1 MSHNLALVFYERKSE
16 AFKKK
21 RNFTSKAKTTT
32 LRKRYN
38 EIHISPLTYKCYI
51 SVQKYLESTHDEGND
66 DIPLLLRHLGGDGQ
80 QHQHVVALGHSHGVQ
95 VGQYVG
101 TRDLTLYTE
110 VLFNTCSYVGA
121 R

>member
-1 MSHNLALVFYERKSE
+1 MPLFFINEKAGHFL
-16 AFKKK
+16 K
-21 RNFTSKAKTTT
+21 RNFTSEAKTIT

-38 EIHISPLTYKCYI
+38 EIHISLLTYKCYI

-101 TRDLTLYTE
+101 TRDLAL
-110 VLFNTCSYVGA
+110 
-121 R
+121 